1 MPARGTDRSPAAA
14 AGGACQLLDFF
25 AVEQFVGVQFEVAA
39 AAQRDSTATCVLQ
52 KSGVGYP
59 DLTLALTPT
68 TVAAAAFKA
77 TTAPPGASDLAG
89 LGQAAYQL
97 VRPAPGTDPAGPGPA
112 VEIGW
117 LSRQNQLMVVRYR
130 LPGGQTAD
138 RSRRDAAQGGRPGK
152 VPRPDLTG
160 VGWTGVIR
168 VYGGLVPPEMSASVA
183 SAGRSAALRP
193 ASCHAPPATR

>member
-1 MPARGTDRSPAAA
+1 LRATAVTGRVVALLALVAGGGLLAACGGDPPKKVEPKAQTAAVPARGTDRSPAAA

-39 AAQRDSTATCVLQ
+39 SAQRDATATCVLQ

-59 DLTLALTPT
+59 DLTLAVTPT
-68 TVAAAAFKA
+68 TVAAAAFKGA
-77 TTAPPGASDLAG
+77 AAPPGAGDLAG

-97 VRPAPGTDPAGPGPA
+97 VRPAAGTDPAGPGPA

-130 LPGGQTAD
+130 LPGDKPQAEAD
-138 RSRRDAAQGGRPGK
+138 A
-152 VPRPDLTG
+152 
-160 VGWTGVIR
+160 
-168 VYGGLVPPEMSASVA
+168 LVPKVVDLAKF
-183 SAGRSAALRP
+183 LDP
-193 ASCHAPPATR
+193 A